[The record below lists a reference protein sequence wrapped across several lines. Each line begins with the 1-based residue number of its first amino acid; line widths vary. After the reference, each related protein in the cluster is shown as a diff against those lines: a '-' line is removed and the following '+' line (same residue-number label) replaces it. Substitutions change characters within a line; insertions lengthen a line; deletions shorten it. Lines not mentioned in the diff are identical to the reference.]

1 MPATYPRD
9 RSAFMS
15 PEGPPDLRFR
25 IPRGE
30 LLYHPRRDAR
40 FPYLY
45 RISTHASVHSPDHI
59 KIILIRVVDT
69 SVDAR
74 IRCAQFDKT
83 LSVPLGPDAL
93 MKEYG
98 TLLDILIATN
108 F

>member
-1 MPATYPRD
+1 MD
-9 RSAFMS
+9 HLAFMS

-30 LLYHPRRDAR
+30 LQYHPRRDA
-40 FPYLY
+40 PYLY
-45 RISTHASVHSPDHI
+45 RISTHASVHSLDHI
-59 KIILIRVVDT
+59 KIILICVVDT

-74 IRCAQFDKT
+74 IHCAQFDKT